1 VEDRAGAALM
11 SLPQAAGKNR
21 LMTMSL
27 PQAAGKNRLMMMTQ
41 LARAYKQAGRL
52 QESLVLLEKLL
63 DVYTAA
69 QEDDEE
75 ILEIRMTLANTCF
88 DIGRR
93 DVAVRLYESAYHRL
107 LNLRGKKSGYV
118 WNAKIKLANMYMETG
133 RGQKAFEML
142 QEVLEKSC
150 FALSRDH
157 YDILIVRTNLAL
169 AHNILG
175 QPGAGIPLLVEAI
188 ELGQRSG

>member
-1 VEDRAGAALM
+1 MEDRAGAAL
-11 SLPQAAGKNR
+11 
-21 LMTMSL
+21 MSL